1 MTTAAIAPE
10 AAGIP
15 EAAVPGGS
23 NSYKLAVW
31 SATVRIAANLL
42 MLAAVFFAMYKASRT
57 GTALSTFSMWFFGAT
72 VPVWFVAGRILK
84 WLRRRFPAE
93 DTTFVALPGRKPALV
108 RWAVRE
114 EPEDGESPRL

>member
-1 MTTAAIAPE
+1 MMTAAEPAP
-10 AAGIP
+10 AAGP
-15 EAAVPGGS
+15 AESAAPCGS
-23 NSYKLAVW
+23 NSYRLAVW
-31 SATVRIAANLL
+31 SMTVRIAANLL
-42 MLAAVFFAMYKASRT
+42 MLAAVFLAMYKASRT

-93 DTTFVALPGRKPALV
+93 DTTYVALPGRKPALV

-114 EPEDGESPRL
+114 ELEEETPKL